1 MHKDVQKTVVT
12 VYQTFI
18 LDASTVHTHTHMSN
32 TLYKTQF
39 IKKHRQKKPTH
50 LTRKKKYI
58 KNLLILRTLIIFI
71 KSVFSPYRDKEKEEL
86 FSSKHNNQNPAQ

>member
-18 LDASTVHTHTHMSN
+18 LDASTVHTHTHVSN

-50 LTRKKKYI
+50 LTRKTKYK
-58 KNLLILRTLIIFI
+58 KNLLILRTLIFI
-71 KSVFSPYRDKEKEEL
+71 KSVFSPYCDKEKL